1 MSLDSVLNKDG
12 TYYPQVSLKDYEYIK
27 KKVISYIID
36 NSECSSDDSD
46 EEQIKAMKLMFL
58 EKKILQGN
66 FEIHFWGRNS
76 ELASDLD
83 EWHFL

>member
-12 TYYPQVSLKDYEYIK
+12 TYYSQVSLKDYEYIK

-36 NSECSSDDSD
+36 NSECSSDDSY

-58 EKKILQGN
+58 EKKIL
-66 FEIHFWGRNS
+66 
-76 ELASDLD
+76 
-83 EWHFL
+83 